1 MPDFGPKKGLMA
13 TQKRMDQI
21 RSILR
26 NYLASGKIKETA
38 RQLKVSKT
46 TVKEYVRRA
55 ESWCLDLS
63 LVLALDDEALSKVI
77 HAPDSR
83 KADKRLSVFEEKV
96 DDWLSELR
104 RKGVTR
110 QLLWREYRS
119 ERPDGYAYTQFCE
132 HLRRHVAQRD
142 LTLALDHEAGEV
154 LMVDFAGKKMEWV
167 DPHTGE
173 LHICEVLVAV
183 MPFSQYSFCYA
194 LPSQSLPDFIEGLNQ
209 ALLFLG
215 ALPKVLLSDNLK
227 AYVSKP
233 DRYEPTFTQLCEQFG
248 AHYQID
254 LQAARVASPK
264 DKASVENG
272 VTQTYRRVYAPL
284 RHEVFHSIEALN
296 AGMREQLALHN
307 TAPYQKK
314 SGTRRSIYELHEL
327 PQMRLL
333 PADLFEIKKVARA
346 KVQRN
351 YHVFLGE
358 EKNFYSVP
366 WQYAGKQAEVL
377 YTSYNVEVYVDQK
390 RVATHQRLPA
400 RNAYR
405 YQTRE
410 EHMPRHHQEWK
421 KAQGYDAAYFLAQAA
436 LIGPATQWAIGQV
449 LVGRIHET
457 QTYNSCKGILKLAK
471 DYTPQ
476 RLENAAKR
484 CHTGGKATYGM
495 LKRILLLQLDK
506 QEEQPGTQL
515 SLGLHEN
522 IRGSEYYQ

>member
-1 MPDFGPKKGLMA
+1 
-13 TQKRMDQI
+13 MDQI

-26 NYLASGKIKETA
+26 NYLASGKIKVTA

-46 TVKEYVRRA
+46 TVKEYVRLA
-55 ESWCLDLS
+55 ESWCPDLS

-77 HAPDSR
+77 HAPEGR
-83 KADKRLSVFEEKV
+83 KSDKRLSAFEEKV
-96 DDWLSELR
+96 DDWLVELR
-104 RKGVTR
+104 HKGVSR
-110 QLLWREYRS
+110 QLLWHEYRS
-119 ERPDGYAYTQFCE
+119 EHPDGYAYTQFCE
-132 HLRRHVAQRD
+132 HLRRHVMQRD
-142 LTLALDHEAGEV
+142 LTLALNHEPGEV
-154 LMVDFAGKKMEWV
+154 LMVDFAGSKMEWV

-173 LHICEVLVAV
+173 LHACEVLVAV

-227 AYVSKP
+227 AYVSKT

-296 AGMREQLALHN
+296 AAMRGQLLLHN

-314 SGTRRSIYELHEL
+314 SGTRQLLYQQYEL
-327 PQMRLL
+327 PQMRPL
-333 PADLFEIKKVARA
+333 PTDLFEIKKIVRA

-366 WQYAGKQAEVL
+366 WQYAGKQAEGL
-377 YTSYNVEVYVDQK
+377 YTSRTVEVFVEGK
-390 RVATHQRLPA
+390 RVATHQRLLQ
-400 RNAYR
+400 RGAYC

-410 EHMPRHHQEWK
+410 DHMPRHHQEWK

-449 LVGRIHET
+449 LVGRIHEA
-457 QTYNSCKGILKLAK
+457 QAYNSCKGILKLAK
-471 DYTPQ
+471 NYTSQ

-484 CHTGGKATYGM
+484 CQTGGKATYKM
-495 LKRILLLQLDK
+495 LKRILELNLDK
-506 QEEQPGTQL
+506 EEEQSGKQL